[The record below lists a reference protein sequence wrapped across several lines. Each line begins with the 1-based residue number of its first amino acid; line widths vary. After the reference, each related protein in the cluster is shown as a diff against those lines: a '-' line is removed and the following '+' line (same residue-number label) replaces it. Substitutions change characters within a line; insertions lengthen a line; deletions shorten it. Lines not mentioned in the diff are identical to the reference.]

1 VFAQLVADLG
11 ATKMDQIAH
20 AMGITSRLDGNPA
33 EVIGGLSHCCT
44 MLEMAD
50 AYATLAAG
58 GVHRSPTIVSRV
70 VFPDGS
76 SVNLGDPKPKR
87 VFTDGEAYTATK
99 ILETV
104 ITSGTGVTANFGCPA
119 AGKTGTA
126 ENLDN
131 AWFVGYTPK
140 LSTAVW
146 VGYPQSN
153 NLSMGPNGFGG
164 TLAAPIWKSYM
175 VGASNGYCGDFPPP
189 TTPWSGTAYFG
200 AHSSGG
206 SASRYGYGNSTGY
219 GPGTSSGSGTG
230 TGTNTT
236 SNSYN
241 NPTLFSQP
249 TPSGTG
255 GAAPPNQGNANSGQ
269 GSPGNSGN
277 APGHG
282 GGGGNKTH

>member
-1 VFAQLVADLG
+1 
-11 ATKMDQIAH
+11 
-20 AMGITSRLDGNPA
+20 
-33 EVIGGLSHCCT
+33 

-58 GVHRSPTIVSRV
+58 GVHRRPTILGRV

-87 VFTDGEAYTATK
+87 VFTDGEAYAATK
-99 ILETV
+99 VLETV
-104 ITSGTGVTANFGCPA
+104 IQSGTGTSANFGCPA

-164 TLAAPIWKSYM
+164 TLAAPIWKAYM

-189 TTPWSGTAYFG
+189 TTPWSGTAFFG
-200 AHSSGG
+200 PHSAGG
-206 SASRYGYGNSTGY
+206 AATRY
-219 GPGTSSGSGTG
+219 GTG
-230 TGTNTT
+230 TGTGAGSASGTGAGAGAGTGGSTT
-236 SNSYN
+236 STNPYN
-241 NPTLFSQP
+241 NPTLFAQP
-249 TPSGTG
+249 TTPSGSGGTAPRRARATATQATARRATAATRPVT
-255 GAAPPNQGNANSGQ
+255 GAAA
-269 GSPGNSGN
+269 
-277 APGHG
+277 GH
-282 GGGGNKTH
+282 KTH